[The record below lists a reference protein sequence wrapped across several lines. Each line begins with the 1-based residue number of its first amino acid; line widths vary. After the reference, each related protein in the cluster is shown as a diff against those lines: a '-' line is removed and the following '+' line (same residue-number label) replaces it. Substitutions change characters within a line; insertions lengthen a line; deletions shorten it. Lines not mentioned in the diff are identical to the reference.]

1 MVVVSCDNCLS
12 TAVGYAGVVAAIIY
26 ANSNFIM
33 LALFYA
39 TCHTAHLLFA
49 VLAAFFIL
57 RAYFDIYCCQ
67 LTSAIKYVATV
78 HTQLIAGQMATC
90 QRCCHALKQCQSH
103 NFFTLPSLFTHFSRL
118 QSCHLS
124 SLSAATVWHCCYN
137 FVAVVFFAFVCNA
150 TIATVVS
157 VSVCHDSL
165 CRCHRF

>member
-1 MVVVSCDNCLS
+1 MRAWLLQLSMRTATLLCLLCS
-12 TAVGYAGVVAAIIY
+12 MQLVTPRICCLQ
-26 ANSNFIM
+26 FWQ
-33 LALFYA
+33 
-39 TCHTAHLLFA
+39 H
-49 VLAAFFIL
+49 FFIL

-137 FVAVVFFAFVCNA
+137 FLAVVFFAFVCNA

-157 VSVCHDSL
+157 VSVCHDLL